1 MATKTKAFLTA
12 AVIFVGLGG
21 LLIWQSLQIGKF
33 RLIACD
39 VGQGDALLLISPA
52 GRQVLVDGGPNNKV
66 LDCLSKNMPFW
77 DRKIEVVINT
87 HPQQDHLFGLVGVL
101 EKYDVGLVVRTPV
114 GHTTELYK
122 TWQKTLESAKI
133 KTHNVI
139 PRKSF
144 ILNNFFKIFFG
155 YVPGKIGTMTLN
167 IPFG

>member
-1 MATKTKAFLTA
+1 MDRKSKFFVSV

-39 VGQGDALLLISPA
+39 VGQGDALLMISPA

-122 TWQKTLESAKI
+122 TWQTKLESAKI

-139 PRKSF
+139 AGESLIVDGLSVEFLWPDRER
-144 ILNNFFKIFFG
+144 IQRWN
-155 YVPGKIGTMTLN
+155 
-167 IPFG
+167 